1 MSDAQRQRLVFS
13 ALMSLW
19 MSLLM
24 TAFVVWLNLGFD
36 AAYLAHWRHAF
47 LAAWPA
53 AFAIVLLFGPAVQ
66 RLSQVVSA
74 AMPTPAHCHAIG
86 RRAAA
91 KRHRTR

>member
-1 MSDAQRQRLVFS
+1 MSDVQRLRLVFA

-36 AAYLAHWRHAF
+36 AGYLAHWRHAF

-66 RLSQVVSA
+66 RLSQVVA
-74 AMPTPAHCHAIG
+74 ARLPVPVG
-86 RRAAA
+86 RRSG
-91 KRHRTR
+91 RQPL

>member
-1 MSDAQRQRLVFS
+1 MSDARRLRFVFA

-47 LAAWPA
+47 LAAWPT

-66 RLSQVVSA
+66 RLSQAVA
-74 AMPTPAHCHAIG
+74 ARLPSQAHCN
-86 RRAAA
+86 
-91 KRHRTR
+91 

>member
-1 MSDAQRQRLVFS
+1 MSNAHRLRFVFS

-36 AAYLAHWRHAF
+36 AGYLAHWRHAF

-53 AFAIVLLFGPAVQ
+53 AFAIVLSSGPSVQ
-66 RLSQVVSA
+66 RLSQAVA
-74 AMPTPAHCHAIG
+74 ARLPAPTSHDA
-86 RRAAA
+86 RAP
-91 KRHRTR
+91 RPG

>member
-1 MSDAQRQRLVFS
+1 MSQTQRLRFVFA

-36 AAYLAHWRHAF
+36 AAYLRHWRHAF

-53 AFAIVLLFGPAVQ
+53 AFTIVLLFGPRVQ
-66 RLSQVVSA
+66 KLSQWLATGLSQ
-74 AMPTPAHCHAIG
+74 P
-86 RRAAA
+86 RS
-91 KRHRTR
+91 

>member
-1 MSDAQRQRLVFS
+1 MSQTQRLRFVFA

-36 AAYLAHWRHAF
+36 AAYLRHWRHAF

-53 AFAIVLLFGPAVQ
+53 AFTIVLLFGPRVQ
-66 RLSQVVSA
+66 KLSQWLSTGLSQ
-74 AMPTPAHCHAIG
+74 P
-86 RRAAA
+86 RS
-91 KRHRTR
+91 